1 MTVGLCVCFSFLC
14 VTQLSRIEEELRES
28 LRLDVERQQEA
39 DFLRQ
44 QENQLLRMNLCYLI
58 LGQRIAK

>member
-1 MTVGLCVCFSFLC
+1 MTVGLCVSFSFLC
-14 VTQLSRIEEELRES
+14 LTQLSRIEEELRES

-44 QENQLLRMNLCYLI
+44 QENQLLRTNLCYLI